1 MTFWDHEGLTDNS
14 FEHAPDNT
22 AFPAQSSRTAPQGK
36 EIPSSKSHKKPW
48 FTRSIGFTFTSAP
61 ATVIYEGYKF
71 FKADPIPGQEPSWTK
86 VERTKM
92 HMTQRDFCRKV
103 QKRANKISAAQ
114 QYQFLS
120 GIRQAHVNQLIAEL
134 RPLDPSVEWS
144 CVYAKEREKPS
155 KARNNHRDDYEIVSM
170 QIILMKRPVETK
182 THFRTP
188 MGDLVDLGVHFGSH
202 PNRAKIIREE
212 EDHEVDQSLLTAF
225 RDRSVPAFPTTQ
237 RSQRSLSNEGAGH
250 LRGAQEPLARPA
262 TATAIRR
269 RPDIDHDQTW
279 RGFENQEARS
289 PESQMTSAAQE
300 DGEEEEE
307 GYVSE
312 NIQEEDT
319 APPHQTPT
327 SETSTVGSPGNVS
340 CSCQESAVPQNSTF
354 DARQHSPSQYDFG
367 FRSHFERRPL
377 VPNGNDDIRRNLRNE
392 PWYNSCAIPAKRHRS
407 SVSDARMWEK
417 KIRIQQMN
425 EEEMR
430 DRLLDCEAR
439 IEQWE
444 KILQNQTRILG
455 LQMRI
460 EAPPGQR
467 FQL

>member
-1 MTFWDHEGLTDNS
+1 M
-14 FEHAPDNT
+14 
-22 AFPAQSSRTAPQGK
+22 
-36 EIPSSKSHKKPW
+36 PSSKSHKKPW

-134 RPLDPSVEWS
+134 RPLDLSVEWS

-202 PNRAKIIREE
+202 PSRAKIIREE

-225 RDRSVPAFPTTQ
+225 RDRSVPDFPTTQ

-250 LRGAQEPLARPA
+250 LRGAQEPLTRPA

-279 RGFENQEARS
+279 KGFENQEARS
-289 PESQMTSAAQE
+289 PE
-300 DGEEEEE
+300 
-307 GYVSE
+307 
-312 NIQEEDT
+312 
-319 APPHQTPT
+319 
-327 SETSTVGSPGNVS
+327 
-340 CSCQESAVPQNSTF
+340 
-354 DARQHSPSQYDFG
+354 
-367 FRSHFERRPL
+367 
-377 VPNGNDDIRRNLRNE
+377 
-392 PWYNSCAIPAKRHRS
+392 
-407 SVSDARMWEK
+407 
-417 KIRIQQMN
+417 
-425 EEEMR
+425 
-430 DRLLDCEAR
+430 
-439 IEQWE
+439 
-444 KILQNQTRILG
+444 
-455 LQMRI
+455 
-460 EAPPGQR
+460 
-467 FQL
+467 